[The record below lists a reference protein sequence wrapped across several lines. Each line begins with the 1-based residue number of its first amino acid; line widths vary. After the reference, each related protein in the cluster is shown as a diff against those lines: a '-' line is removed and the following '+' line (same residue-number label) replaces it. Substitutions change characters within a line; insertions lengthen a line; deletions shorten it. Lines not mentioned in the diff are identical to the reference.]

1 MKIWSL
7 FACGLCFLC
16 WSQPVLA
23 QDLAETLI
31 ERLGKVHERQ
41 KPFHETRTLAALKA
55 PIQSSGVLTYR
66 SPGYLQKATE
76 QPRAEDLVINGD
88 VVTISRNHAAPQSV
102 DTARVPALRLLADT
116 LRAPLDGN
124 TALLRHYYHISAS
137 ENGADWTLYL
147 TPASDEVAKF
157 AKSVTLSGRNNAI
170 LEIVLVQANG
180 DTQAMTIDP

>member
-1 MKIWSL
+1 VKIWSL
-7 FACGLCFLC
+7 FACSLCFLC
-16 WSQPVLA
+16 WSQPASA

-31 ERLGKVHERQ
+31 ERLGQVHGRQ

-66 SPGYLQKATE
+66 APGYLQKTTE
-76 QPRAEDLVINGD
+76 QPRPEDLVINGGII
-88 VVTISRNHAAPQSV
+88 TISRNHAVPRSV
-102 DTARVPALRLLADT
+102 DTAHAPALRLLADT

-124 TALLRHYYHISAS
+124 VTLLRHYYHLSAS
-137 ENGADWTLYL
+137 ENGADWTLNL
-147 TPASDEVAKF
+147 TPASDEVAKL

>member
-7 FACGLCFLC
+7 LACSLCFLC
-16 WSQPVLA
+16 WSQA
-23 QDLAETLI
+23 AFSQDLAGTLI
-31 ERLGKVHERQ
+31 ERLGQVHERQ
-41 KPFHETRTLAALKA
+41 KPFHEIRTLSALKT
-55 PIQSSGVLTYR
+55 PIESSGVLTYR
-66 SPGYLQKATE
+66 APGYLQKTTE
-76 QPRAEDLVINGD
+76 QPRAEDLIINGD
-88 VVTISRNHAAPQSV
+88 IVTISRNHAAPQSV

-124 TALLRHYYHISAS
+124 IALLRHYYQIKAS

-147 TPASDEVAKF
+147 TPASDKVAEL
-157 AKSVTLSGRNNAI
+157 AKSVTLRGRNNAI